1 MSAIVNSGEA
11 KIENYDA
18 DDAKEEHRKP
28 FLKIGDTQVY
38 FSEDWA
44 TGIGGGLWSTGL
56 AMARYFGTPHAASTI
71 QRLQSQKRKK
81 DGLGLS
87 VLELGSGNGFLSVC
101 LLALARDSF
110 ANLVVT
116 DFEDHLSM
124 IRQTL
129 AANSHITQADK
140 SSNNNGKAE
149 VPVHVMEH
157 MWGEFPSPTVS
168 AIDAESADANET
180 YESMSLPDRVHQGKH
195 KFDLI
200 IGSDVAYRKELYDP
214 LISSL
219 LQFCHAQTV
228 CLIGMTMADTTPSF
242 FTLLTKAGFVY
253 ERFADH
259 LLHPEFR
266 GGKTFGVFVIRK
278 KQ

>member
-1 MSAIVNSGEA
+1 MSAVVNSGET

-18 DDAKEEHRKP
+18 DDDKEEHRKP
-28 FLKIGDTQVY
+28 FLKIGDIQVY

-56 AMARYFGTPHAASTI
+56 AMARYFGTPHAASCI
-71 QRLQSQKRKK
+71 QRLQAQKRKEN
-81 DGLGLS
+81 GQGLS

-101 LLALARDSF
+101 LMALARDSF

-116 DFEDHLSM
+116 DAEDHLAM

-129 AANSHITQADK
+129 AANSHIVLADNQK
-140 SSNNNGKAE
+140 DQ
-149 VPVHVMEH
+149 VPIHVLEH
-157 MWGEFPSPTVS
+157 LWGEFPSPTVS
-168 AIDAESADANET
+168 SANINGESADNASP
-180 YESMSLPDRVHQGKH
+180 ESMSFPDRVKEGKH
-195 KFDLI
+195 QFDLI
-200 IGSDVAYRKELYDP
+200 IGSDVAYRRELYDP
-214 LISSL
+214 LIASL
-219 LQFCHAQTV
+219 QRYCHAQTV
-228 CLIGMTMADTTPSF
+228 CLIGMTMNDTTPSF
-242 FTLLTKAGFVY
+242 FKLLTKAGFVY

-266 GGKTFGVFVIRK
+266 GKTFGVFVIRK

>member
-11 KIENYDA
+11 KIENYDV
-18 DDAKEEHRKP
+18 DDDQEEHRKP
-28 FLKIGDTQVY
+28 FLKIGETQVY

-71 QRLQSQKRKK
+71 QRLHAQKRTQS
-81 DGLGLS
+81 GQGGLS

-101 LLALARDSF
+101 LMALARDYPF

-116 DFEDHLSM
+116 DAEDHLAM

-129 AANSHITQADK
+129 AANSHIVQADDK
-140 SSNNNGKAE
+140 KDQ
-149 VPVHVMEH
+149 VPIHVLEH
-157 MWGEFPSPTVS
+157 LWGEFSSPT
-168 AIDAESADANET
+168 ASADSNAT
-180 YESMSLPDRVHQGKH
+180 PESTSLPDKVQQGKH
-195 KFDLI
+195 QFDLI
-200 IGSDVAYRKELYDP
+200 IGSDVAYRRELYEP
-214 LISSL
+214 LIASL
-219 LQFCHAQTV
+219 QHYCHAQTV
-228 CLIGMTMADTTPSF
+228 CLIGTTMNDTTPSF
-242 FTLLTKAGFVY
+242 FKLLTKAGFVY

-266 GGKTFGVFVIRK
+266 GKTFAVFVIRK
-278 KQ
+278 KQR

>member
-1 MSAIVNSGEA
+1 MSAVVKSGET
-11 KIENYDA
+11 KVESYDV
-18 DDAKEEHRKP
+18 DDDKEQHPKP

-56 AMARYFGTPHAASTI
+56 AMARYFGTPHAASCI
-71 QRLQSQKRKK
+71 QRLQTQKRKQN
-81 DGLGLS
+81 GQGLS

-101 LLALARDSF
+101 LMALARDSF

-116 DFEDHLSM
+116 DAEDHLAM

-129 AANSHITQADK
+129 AANSHIVQTDNVEYQ
-140 SSNNNGKAE
+140 
-149 VPVHVMEH
+149 VPIHVLEH
-157 MWGEFPSPTVS
+157 LWGEFTLPTVS
-168 AIDAESADANET
+168 SANNGEPVDTNAT
-180 YESMSLPDRVHQGKH
+180 TESMSLPDRVQRGEH

-200 IGSDVAYRKELYDP
+200 IGSDVAYRRELYDP
-214 LISSL
+214 LIASL
-219 LQFCHAQTV
+219 QRYCHAQTV
-228 CLIGMTMADTTPSF
+228 ALIGTTMNDTTPSF
-242 FTLLTKAGFVY
+242 FRLLTKAGFAY

-266 GGKTFGVFVIRK
+266 GKTFAVFVIRK

>member
-1 MSAIVNSGEA
+1 MSAVVNSGET
-11 KIENYDA
+11 KIENYVV
-18 DDAKEEHRKP
+18 DDDQEEHRKP

-71 QRLQSQKRKK
+71 QRLQERKRKQ
-81 DGLGLS
+81 DGQGLS

-101 LLALARDSF
+101 LMALARDNSF

-116 DFEDHLSM
+116 DFEDHLAM

-129 AANSHITQADK
+129 AANSHITQADDEK
-140 SSNNNGKAE
+140 DQ
-149 VPVHVMEH
+149 VPIHVLEH
-157 MWGEFPSPTVS
+157 SWGEFSSPTVS
-168 AIDAESADANET
+168 ANVDGESADT
-180 YESMSLPDRVHQGKH
+180 SLPHKVQQGKYQ
-195 KFDLI
+195 FDLI
-200 IGSDVAYRKELYDP
+200 IGSDVAYRRELYDP
-214 LISSL
+214 LIASL
-219 LQFCHAQTV
+219 QQYCHAQTV
-228 CLIGMTMADTTPSF
+228 CLIGMTMNDTTPSF
-242 FTLLTKAGFVY
+242 FKLLTKAGFVY

-266 GGKTFGVFVIRK
+266 GKTFGVFVIRK
-278 KQ
+278 KQQ